1 MTNVTV
7 LYRDLIDGEIIQK
20 GDRILTAEAGFQ
32 PVKSC
37 IGNHYRSANGL
48 VIQRP
53 VSIEGTDPRAIATD
67 VDPNKNVE
75 WTMHYNPPY
84 GSPQRLDASSSPQP
98 APARPDTE
106 IVAQI
111 IRSIDWS
118 SVKPNES
125 ADMLK
130 LLMEKKTIGDVS
142 EIIERNTNAVS
153 LLQADSYRAAFNTD
167 CLLKIVSNLVTE
179 LREKEKINSGKR
191 WYQFWRKS

>member
-7 LYRDLIDGEIIQK
+7 LFRDLIDGEIIQQ

-32 PVKSC
+32 LVSNC
-37 IGNHYRSANGL
+37 IGIKYSISSGL
-48 VIQRP
+48 MIQRP
-53 VSIEGTDPRAIATD
+53 VRVEGTEEDIVFPIAD
-67 VDPNKNVE
+67 
-75 WTMHYNPPY
+75 YNFATSYP
-84 GSPQRLDASSSPQP
+84 PQP
-98 APARPDTE
+98 SPPRPDTE

-142 EIIERNTNAVS
+142 EIIERNTNSVS

-167 CLLKIVSNLVTE
+167 CLLKILSNMVAE

-191 WYQFWRKS
+191 WCQFWRKS